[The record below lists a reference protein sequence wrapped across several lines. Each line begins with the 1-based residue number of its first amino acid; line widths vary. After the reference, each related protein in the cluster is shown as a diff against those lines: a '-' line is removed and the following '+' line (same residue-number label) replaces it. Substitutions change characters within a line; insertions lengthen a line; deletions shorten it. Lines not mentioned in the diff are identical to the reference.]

1 MPLIYSFVARGTTVL
16 ADYTSFTGN
25 FSTVA
30 IQCLEKIPANNSNYT
45 YTCDKH
51 TFNYVIDRGF
61 SECPHVAALRE
72 LLVAEVS
79 QASRAPRPRAQPLCP
94 VR

>member
-25 FSTVA
+25 FATVA

-61 SECPHVAALRE
+61 SESGLAC
-72 LLVAEVS
+72 
-79 QASRAPRPRAQPLCP
+79 RATVTA
-94 VR
+94 